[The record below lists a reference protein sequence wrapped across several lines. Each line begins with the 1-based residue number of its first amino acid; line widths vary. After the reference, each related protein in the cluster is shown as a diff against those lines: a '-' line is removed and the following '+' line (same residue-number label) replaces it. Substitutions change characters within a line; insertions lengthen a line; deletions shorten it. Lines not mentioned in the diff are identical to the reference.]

1 MINKVELRKSTD
13 YDNWYCQWVTIRLND
28 EWALFKFVMGNAVKV
43 VNAEPLYALNRTL
56 TTRPRTAQESE
67 KPVSISGDLLI
78 VWSIDGVTGT
88 KAKVTNFNG
97 QSTGIRWSDAG
108 QFSNEQKYEATAFTT
123 CSFIF
128 EDHFYFIGSV

>member
-1 MINKVELRKSTD
+1 MINKVDLRKSTD
-13 YDNWYCQWVTIRLND
+13 YDNWYCQWVKIRLND
-28 EWALFKFVMGNAVKV
+28 EWALFEFVTGNAVKV

-56 TTRPRTAQESE
+56 TTRPRTAQASE
-67 KPVSISGDLLI
+67 KPVSIPDDLLV

-97 QSTGIRWSDAG
+97 PSTEIRWSDAD
-108 QFSNEQKYEATAFTT
+108 QFSNQQKYEATAFTT

-128 EDHFYFIGSV
+128 EDHFYFVGSL